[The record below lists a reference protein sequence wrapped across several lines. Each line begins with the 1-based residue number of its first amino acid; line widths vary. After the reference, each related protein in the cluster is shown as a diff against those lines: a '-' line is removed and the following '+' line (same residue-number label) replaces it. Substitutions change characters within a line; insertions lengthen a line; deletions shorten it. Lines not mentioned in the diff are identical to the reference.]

1 MKNWFFSPSRPPRL
15 VSSAI
20 FMLCAA
26 AKIAVLCQQKSIA
39 IFTKKNFTWYDYEQG
54 ISVCNCNIK
63 KSGIMHGF
71 LDFHLLKDLIILTLL
86 CWNISSP
93 GLQLWK
99 MVWKYKLIIFYT
111 DSHIHMYKKFQKNAV
126 KGRAP
131 RTQELLLENAE
142 SLIKEVAKNVI
153 PVYHLWKLIRTI

>member
-1 MKNWFFSPSRPPRL
+1 MCCCRDSGIMSTEIYCNFYQKKFH
-15 VSSAI
+15 
-20 FMLCAA
+20 MLWLWTRHKCH
-26 AKIAVLCQQKSIA
+26 C
-39 IFTKKNFTWYDYEQG
+39 
-54 ISVCNCNIK
+54 VCNCNMK

>member
-1 MKNWFFSPSRPPRL
+1 MCPRKVQKIWSIENCRGGRHRTALCPELVPCENYTLPLLDYRIRWPFQWKNWFFSPSRPPRL

-39 IFTKKNFTWYDYEQG
+39 IFTKKKIHMLWLWTRHKCHC
-54 ISVCNCNIK
+54 VCNCNIK
-63 KSGIMHGF
+63 KSVIMHGF

-86 CWNISSP
+86 WSS

-111 DSHIHMYKKFQKNAV
+111 DSHTYV
-126 KGRAP
+126 
-131 RTQELLLENAE
+131 
-142 SLIKEVAKNVI
+142 
-153 PVYHLWKLIRTI
+153 

>member
-111 DSHIHMYKKFQKNAV
+111 DSHIHMYKKFQKTLSKV
-126 KGRAP
+126 
-131 RTQELLLENAE
+131 ELLEPKSCYWRMRKVWL
-142 SLIKEVAKNVI
+142 K
-153 PVYHLWKLIRTI
+153 R